1 MENWSRLDMVGGIK
15 LVDAVLYKSFE
26 AALISKTLFD
36 KWVVGQVSNLL
47 SW

>member
-1 MENWSRLDMVGGIK
+1 MENWLRLDTVGGIK

-26 AALISKTLFD
+26 AALVSKILFD
-36 KWVVGQVSNLL
+36 KWLAGQLSNLL